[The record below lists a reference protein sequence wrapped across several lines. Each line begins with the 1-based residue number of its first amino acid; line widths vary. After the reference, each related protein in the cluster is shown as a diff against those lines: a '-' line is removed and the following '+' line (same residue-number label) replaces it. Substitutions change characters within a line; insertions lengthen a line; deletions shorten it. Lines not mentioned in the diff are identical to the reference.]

1 MGVLKETVKQID
13 QPEYEGQT
21 FKVPSI
27 NVCMYDTERVA
38 LTWQQL
44 ISESQVI
51 ILWHFFGIL

>member
-1 MGVLKETVKQID
+1 MFYNVMGVLKETVKQID

-38 LTWQQL
+38 LT
-44 ISESQVI
+44 
-51 ILWHFFGIL
+51 